1 MKALKTKKH
10 MQTRFSKEFL
20 EIVFQNFEHI
30 LHNRMIMFV
39 LPIVQ
44 QL

>member
-1 MKALKTKKH
+1 

-20 EIVFQNFEHI
+20 EICFQNFDHI
-30 LHNRMIMFV
+30 LYNRMTMFV